1 MILARNKYDTK
12 NITLLNK
19 LVTTGETLEYIQGEW
34 WYDGK
39 CYATLQQLAVYMM
52 IPLSTTNFVLHSY
65 SDIQRMNT

>member
-65 SDIQRMNT
+65 SDIQRVNT

>member
-1 MILARNKYDTK
+1 MIFARNKYDTK

>member
-1 MILARNKYDTK
+1 MLFIKNKRDTK

-19 LVTTGETLEYIQGEW
+19 LVATGETLDYIQGEW